1 MNAHPLQ
8 RVSRLWQVESGA
20 NRLSCG
26 VYRDEQGSTL
36 LRLESPVQGFSRC
49 TTESESPDAVVF
61 SLPFGFEPR
70 MLARARA
77 VRASLL
83 RQGWSDVEDG
93 R

>member
-36 LRLESPVQGFSRC
+36 LRLESP
-49 TTESESPDAVVF
+49 DAVVF